1 MLCCERPDKLGRL
14 AATKTPMDQQRK
26 DYNYAVNTHN
36 ILSCQ
41 HQVHSVDPYRKRVLP
56 NVLIIFFTRIIVL
69 VWCYI
74 SINIYYCECSTST
87 ISLYHIS
94 LQYITLHIHY
104 TLFLQCLFRGDLAS
118 KIGPPEERTFL
129 LDWLRKRIS
138 NITEIP
144 RNFWGTHIS
153 SHFLLWFQQNLNV
166 SIMYFGWEACFL

>member
-69 VWCYI
+69 GWCYI
-74 SINIYYCECSTST
+74 SIIIYYCECSTSN
-87 ISLYHIS
+87 ISLYHIRDIPS
-94 LQYITLHIHY
+94 IHNFTYPLYFNPSMSFKRWPCLENWASWGENFSFGLNKEENFKHHWDPKKLLRHAHFIT
-104 TLFLQCLFRGDLAS
+104 F
-118 KIGPPEERTFL
+118 
-129 LDWLRKRIS
+129 
-138 NITEIP
+138 
-144 RNFWGTHIS
+144 S
-153 SHFLLWFQQNLNV
+153 SVV
-166 SIMYFGWEACFL
+166 STKSSC